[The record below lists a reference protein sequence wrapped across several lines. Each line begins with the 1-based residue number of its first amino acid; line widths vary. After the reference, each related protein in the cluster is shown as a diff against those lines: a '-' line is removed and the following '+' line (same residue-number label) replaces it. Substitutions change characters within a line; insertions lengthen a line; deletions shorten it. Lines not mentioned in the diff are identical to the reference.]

1 MALKHS
7 TMMPLG
13 THIPNF
19 RLPDVVS
26 GRMVS
31 PDDFLVKQ
39 CVLVMFICKHCP
51 YVVHVKEE
59 IAGLGKDY
67 QGKGVGIVAISSNDV
82 TRYPEDAPDQLR
94 SMAKQLGFTFP
105 LCYDESQETAKVF
118 AAACTPDFFLFDQDR
133 KLVYRGQLDDSR
145 PGTDKPVT
153 GKDLRRALDAV
164 LAEKPVNPDQKPSAG
179 CSIKWK
185 PGNEPSSA

>member
-13 THIPNF
+13 TRIPDF

-26 GRMVS
+26 GQMVS
-31 PDDFLVKQ
+31 PDLFLVKQ
-39 CVLVMFICKHCP
+39 GVLVMFMCKHCP

-59 IAGLGKDY
+59 LARLGKDY
-67 QGKGVGIVAISSNDV
+67 ESKEVGIVAICSNDA
-82 TRYPEDAPDQLR
+82 TRYPDDAPEQLQT
-94 SMAKQLGFTFP
+94 MAKHLGFTFP
-105 LCYDESQETAKVF
+105 VCYDESQHTAKDF

-145 PGTDKPVT
+145 PGNNRPVT
-153 GKDLRRALDAV
+153 GKDVRMALDAM
-164 LAEKPVNPDQKPSAG
+164 LSEKPVASDQKPSAG

-185 PGNEPSSA
+185 PGNEPNFA

>member
-13 THIPNF
+13 TRIPDF

-26 GRMVS
+26 GQMVS
-31 PDDFLVKQ
+31 PDHFLVKQ

-59 IAGLGKDY
+59 LARLGKDY
-67 QGKGVGIVAISSNDV
+67 ESKEVGIVAICSNDA
-82 TRYPEDAPDQLR
+82 TRYPDDAPEQLR
-94 SMAKQLGFTFP
+94 TMAKQLAFTFP
-105 LCYDESQETAKVF
+105 VCYDESQQTAKDF

-133 KLVYRGQLDDSR
+133 KLVYRGQLDESR
-145 PGTDKPVT
+145 PGNNWPVT
-153 GKDLRRALDAV
+153 GKDVRMALDAV
-164 LAEKPVNPDQKPSAG
+164 LSERPVSSDQKPSAG

-185 PGNEPSSA
+185 PGNEPTFA

>member
-7 TMMPLG
+7 TMLPLG
-13 THIPNF
+13 TRIPNF
-19 RLPDVVS
+19 RLADVVS

-31 PDDFLVKQ
+31 PEDFAIKQ

-59 IAGLGKDY
+59 LARLGKDY
-67 QGKGVGIVAISSNDV
+67 QSKQVGMVAICSNDA
-82 TRYPEDAPDQLR
+82 TRYPEDAPGQLQI
-94 SMAKQLGFTFP
+94 MANQLGYTFP

-153 GKDLRRALDAV
+153 GKDLRMALNAV
-164 LAEKPVNPDQKPSAG
+164 LSEKTVNPDQKPSAG

-185 PGNEPSSA
+185 SGNEPNYA